1 MLEMEL
7 TVLAQV
13 VQMEMVV
20 VMLLTAVREP
30 EVVVDST
37 PVVQVILVM
46 AQVTVILS

>member
-1 MLEMEL
+1 ML
-7 TVLAQV
+7 VQV

-37 PVVQVILVM
+37 PVDQVTLVM
-46 AQVTVILS
+46 VRVTVILS